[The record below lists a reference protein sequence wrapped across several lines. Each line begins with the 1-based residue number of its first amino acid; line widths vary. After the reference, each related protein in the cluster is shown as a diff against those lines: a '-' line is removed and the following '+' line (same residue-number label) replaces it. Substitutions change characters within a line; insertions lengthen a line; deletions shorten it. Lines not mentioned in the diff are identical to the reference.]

1 MQRWNTDF
9 DTKTLLIG
17 GSLTGKIKVNP
28 HANSFLRK
36 KFEIWPTL
44 FSEHG
49 QIHASNVN
57 SRLKY
62 GAIDEGLDVSG
73 LRAGVTSL
81 TFSPKLLFT
90 NGMHQTDPTFV
101 FAPQFSCRRVAANV
115 TEGAC
120 GFGANFSIFQQSNGH
135 KLFDLSIKK

>member
-1 MQRWNTDF
+1 M
-9 DTKTLLIG
+9 
-17 GSLTGKIKVNP
+17 
-28 HANSFLRK
+28 
-36 KFEIWPTL
+36 FEIWPTVFL
-44 FSEHG
+44 EHA

-62 GAIDEGLDVSG
+62 GAIDEELDVTG

-90 NGMHQTDPTFV
+90 NRMNRRSDPTFV

-115 TEGAC
+115 KEGAC
-120 GFGANFSIFQQSNGH
+120 GFGANVSIFQQSNGY
-135 KLFDLSIKK
+135 KLFDLSIKNRCA